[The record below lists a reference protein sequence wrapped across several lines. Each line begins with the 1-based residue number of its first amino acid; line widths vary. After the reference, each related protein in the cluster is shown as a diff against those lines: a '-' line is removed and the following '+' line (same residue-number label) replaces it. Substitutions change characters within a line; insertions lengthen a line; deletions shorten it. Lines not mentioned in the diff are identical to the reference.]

1 MDKEWEGK
9 GWQVKELINMVCLRN
24 FWRIVVK
31 DGKPVSNGIT
41 FLTNYS
47 AVRRCWMHISIIKLI
62 HLYYKLSTFVFP
74 TGLWTLWMK
83 RCFFFFFLLLV
94 PSIYYVLN
102 ICWMMDQLKLIP
114 KRNPRLSFVCV
125 WHFRELCPTPR
136 VIHWGGWVALLYVW
150 REGDQAEVL

>member
-47 AVRRCWMHISIIKLI
+47 AVRRC
-62 HLYYKLSTFVFP
+62 
-74 TGLWTLWMK
+74 
-83 RCFFFFFLLLV
+83 
-94 PSIYYVLN
+94 
-102 ICWMMDQLKLIP
+102 
-114 KRNPRLSFVCV
+114 
-125 WHFRELCPTPR
+125 
-136 VIHWGGWVALLYVW
+136 
-150 REGDQAEVL
+150 